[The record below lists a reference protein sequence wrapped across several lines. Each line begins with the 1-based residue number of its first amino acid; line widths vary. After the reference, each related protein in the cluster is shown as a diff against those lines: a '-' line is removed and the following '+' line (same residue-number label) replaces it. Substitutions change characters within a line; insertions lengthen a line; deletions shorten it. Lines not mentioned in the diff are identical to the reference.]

1 MDPRAMKPYGMALL
15 DYHRGDTS
23 ATVTVLRDDGLETA
37 LPMSVFF
44 RQAQD
49 LPPDRMAL
57 DLCHGRVL
65 DAGAGAGCH
74 SLFLQGEGFPV
85 CAIDVSP
92 EAVRIMRERGVADA
106 RESDIMLLEEGR
118 FDTIL
123 MLGRGIGMVEDI
135 PGLDRFLSRAH
146 KLLQPGGQVLV
157 DSLDVRVTDDPL
169 QLAYHK
175 KNLDAGRYFGEV
187 RMQFSYGG
195 DRGPT
200 CGWLHVDPESLRAH
214 ASGAGWVCE
223 IVHQQEDGN
232 YLARLTSEENS

>member
-23 ATVTVLRDDGLETA
+23 ATVAVLRDDGLETA
-37 LPMSVFF
+37 LPISVFF

-49 LPPDRMAL
+49 LPLDRVAL

-74 SLFLQGEGFPV
+74 SLFLQGQGFPV

-92 EAVRIMRERGVADA
+92 EAVRVMRERGVADA
-106 RESDIMLLEEGR
+106 RESDIMLLQKGR

-123 MLGRGIGMVEDI
+123 MLGHGIGMVEDI

-146 KLLQPGGQVLV
+146 KLLRLGGQVLL
-157 DSLDVRVTDDPL
+157 DSLDVRVTDNPVH
-169 QLAYHK
+169 LAYHK
-175 KNLDAGRYFGEV
+175 KNLDTGRYFGEV
-187 RMQFSYGG
+187 RMQSSYRG
-195 DRGPT
+195 DMGPMW
-200 CGWLHVDPESLRAH
+200 GWLHIDPESLRAH

-223 IVHQQEDGN
+223 VVHQQEDGN
-232 YLARLTSEENS
+232 YLARLTSDENS